1 MGRDAKQSIQT
12 VHIREVQVSDAP
24 RMLALM
30 KRLDHETAFM
40 LYEPGERRTTVSEQ
54 AETLRWF
61 VEAEA
66 HGMWVAVQG
75 DELVGFTLA
84 RGNTNRR
91 NRHVAS
97 CVIGVLQSASGQ
109 GLGQRL
115 LQTLE
120 AWAQERGVSRLE
132 LTVMA
137 HNVPAR
143 ALYRKQGFTEE
154 GVRRQALQVDGVW
167 VDEIYLAKR
176 LKPALRFS
184 CHTGEELLPHVA
196 DLARLRMRVFRDF
209 PYLYVGD
216 QAYEENYLH
225 TYIQAPDSVVV
236 LAWSGTAIVGAS
248 TGIPLSAETPEVQAP
263 FVTDISQRYPVA
275 ETFYCGES
283 VLLPAYRGLGAGVAF
298 FEHRETHA
306 RALGYRWICFCAV
319 QRPADHPQ
327 RPADYVPLDAFWHKR
342 GYRKVPDLH
351 TTFDWQEIGEAQ
363 ASPKPMTFWVKML

>member
-1 MGRDAKQSIQT
+1 MATPLKETST
-12 VHIREVQVSDAP
+12 FHIREVQVSDAP
-24 RMLALM
+24 RVLALM
-30 KRLDHETAFM
+30 EGLDRETAFM
-40 LYEPGERRTTVSEQ
+40 LYEPGERRTTVREQ
-54 AETLRWF
+54 AETLQWF
-61 VEAEA
+61 VEADS

-75 DELVGFTLA
+75 DELVGFILA
-84 RGNTNRR
+84 RGNRNRR
-91 NRHVAS
+91 SRHGVS

-120 AWAQERGVSRLE
+120 AWAQKRGVTRLE

-137 HNVPAR
+137 HNAPAR
-143 ALYRKQGFTEE
+143 ALYRKQGFAEE
-154 GVRRQALQVDGVW
+154 GVRRQALQVEGVW
-167 VDEIYLAKR
+167 VDEIYMAKL
-176 LKPALRFS
+176 LKPTLRFS
-184 CHTGEELLPHVA
+184 CHTGEELQPYVV

-236 LAWSGTAIVGAS
+236 LAWSGATLVGAS
-248 TGIPLSAETPEVQAP
+248 TGTPLSAETPEVQAP
-263 FVTDISQRYPVA
+263 FVTDASQRYPVA

-298 FEHRETHA
+298 FEYREAHA

-319 QRPADHPQ
+319 QRPEDHPQ
-327 RPADYVPLDAFWHKR
+327 RPSDYVPLDAFWHKR
-342 GYRKVPDLH
+342 GYCKEPSLQ

-363 ASPKPMTFWVKML
+363 ASPKPMTFWVKAL